1 MAALCGPGCGYCG
14 MCTAAWE
21 RDEAPELDELE
32 PPAVCDACGASL
44 AQKSINYG
52 FGAFCSEACAAPAE
66 RAFAERMARRGF
78 LQVERISK

>member
-21 RDEAPELDELE
+21 RDEAPEPDELDLVE
-32 PPAVCDACGASL
+32 PVCDACGASL

-52 FGAFCSEACAAPAE
+52 WGVFCSEACAEPAE
-66 RAFAERMARRGF
+66 RAYVERMARFHNSGSP
-78 LQVERISK
+78 V